1 MSYFRVRLV
10 NSVIT
15 VSSGQDGMFQCEG
28 WNGGSSPT
36 EEGWKIH
43 ITSYFREDFKN
54 NKQVGEKRGKTS
66 EFLLDKKAKKLSFTS

>member
-1 MSYFRVRLV
+1 MFDTDGQSYVSHPP

-15 VSSGQDGMFQCEG
+15 VRSGQDGMFQCEG

-36 EEGWKIH
+36 EEGWKIR

-54 NKQVGEKRGKTS
+54 NKQVMLKS
-66 EFLLDKKAKKLSFTS
+66 CN